1 MLLNSKGDKMTEQN
15 YTIQE
20 LIAVVFA
27 RDIRDGELGILGAA
41 AQIPMAACRLAQRTH
56 APNMNWISGGSGC
69 VNPMGPLIASS
80 SSYRASLGADA
91 YIRLEDVSAIEN
103 RRIDFFFAGGIQ
115 CDPYG
120 NLNLA
125 LVGDWKRPKFRAPG
139 SIGLVFLPRA
149 KRFYIYTTAHNPRV
163 FIEKLDFRSGIGFL
177 SGREEWEKAN
187 FPGGGPSLVVTN
199 IATLDFDPQTLR
211 MRLKTVHP
219 GRTIEGI
226 QEKTGFDLVV
236 PDHVPET
243 QPPSKEELAILRE
256 IDANKLLR

>member
-1 MLLNSKGDKMTEQN
+1 MADQDYS
-15 YTIQE
+15 IQE

-27 RDIRDGELGILGAA
+27 RDIQDGELGILGAA
-41 AQIPMAACRLAQRTH
+41 AAIPMAACRLAQRMH

-69 VNPMGPLIASS
+69 VNPRGTLIASS
-80 SSYRASLGADA
+80 SSYRASRGADT
-91 YIRLEDVSAIEN
+91 YLRLEDVSAIEN

-120 NLNLA
+120 NLNLVG
-125 LVGDWKRPKFRAPG
+125 VGDWKRPKFRAPG
-139 SIGLVFLPRA
+139 TIGLVFLPRT
-149 KRFYIYTTAHNPRV
+149 KRFYIYTTSHNPRLFV
-163 FIEKLDFRSGIGFL
+163 ETLDFRSGIGFL

-187 FPGGGPSLVVTN
+187 FPGGGPSLVVTD

-211 MRLKTVHP
+211 MRLKTFNP
-219 GRTIEGI
+219 GKKIEEI

-243 QPPSKEELAILRE
+243 QPPSEEELTILRE
-256 IDANKLLR
+256 IDANRLLH